1 MVEVANAELKSICL
15 FKRKVAFGKLTLHP
29 AAGTTDEDTE
39 IPNKSPS
46 VLLGSLEK
54 PLQRTPYPQIANRK
68 TQQTDKDKPKKNIDP
83 LTRGRSPNHT
93 SKQRKQKSTATI
105 THCFSAPRSRILHDE
120 LVAQGH

>member
-15 FKRKVAFGKLTLHP
+15 FKRKFAFGKLTLHP

-83 LTRGRSPNHT
+83 PDPGKKSESYLKTAETKKYRDYYPLFLCSPVT
-93 SKQRKQKSTATI
+93 DPA
-105 THCFSAPRSRILHDE
+105 
-120 LVAQGH
+120 